1 MIDYLQVQR
10 LALKNNVSPE
20 IIEKDY
26 FIELVLFYFSK
37 DSSLCENFVFRKG
50 FYFHIRNSKI
60 RIQP

>member
-10 LALKNNVSPE
+10 LSLKNNISPE

-37 DSSLCENFVFRKG
+37 DNFLYENR
-50 FYFHIRNSKI
+50 
-60 RIQP
+60 

>member
-26 FIELVLFYFSK
+26 YNHGVKRREAAYV
-37 DSSLCENFVFRKG
+37 
-50 FYFHIRNSKI
+50 
-60 RIQP
+60 